1 MAYHRGI
8 CSLCSSEGYYH
19 AVHDRHVNGGKMY
32 VPLCRDCWKRLPATV
47 RKTLREQYEPFP
59 TVTGHAFLKWIE
71 KVTFDRFPSGN
82 GIVAI
87 KRRLNDIC
95 DLFGWTPELLPDK
108 YFKKEEVKRRQRE
121 LIRSIKA
128 SANCELDPKE
138 IVQRFSMDSTLK
150 LCICCLSD
158 IDVVYDQ
165 HGCSWCGLCLVLS
178 ARYGYCPLHIGPV
191 IDLEQMRFM
200 KEHEPF
206 DPTDIDP
213 DLVPPS
219 MLERYGIRPDGTIKR
234 KRGRP
239 VKTGNE
245 LLPQYE
251 SFSAMVN
258 ANPVAEE
265 GSSEESPSE
274 ENTADVHKPM
284 IRLKKFLTCM
294 KAAK

>member
-1 MAYHRGI
+1 MA
-8 CSLCSSEGYYH
+8 
-19 AVHDRHVNGGKMY
+19 
-32 VPLCRDCWKRLPATV
+32 
-47 RKTLREQYEPFP
+47 RKTLREQHEPFP
-59 TVTGHAFLKWIE
+59 AVTGHAFLKWIE
-71 KVTFDRFPSGN
+71 KVTFDKFPSGN
-82 GIVAI
+82 GIVAV
-87 KRRLNDIC
+87 KNRFNSIC
-95 DLFGWTPELLPDK
+95 RLFGWTPELLPDK

-150 LCICCLSD
+150 LCICCLND
-158 IDVVYDQ
+158 IDVVYDR
-165 HGCSWCGLCLVLS
+165 HGRPWCGLCLVLS
-178 ARYGYCPLHIGPV
+178 ARYGYCPLHVGPV
-191 IDLEQMRFM
+191 IDPEQMRFM

-206 DPTDIDP
+206 DPLDIDP

-219 MLERYGIRPDGTIKR
+219 MLERYGIRPDGTVKR

-258 ANPVAEE
+258 ADRAAEE
-265 GSSEESPSE
+265 GANEESA
-274 ENTADVHKPM
+274 ADADKPT